1 MLKRFFKFY
10 KPHKKLFVIDT
21 ICAFLVSAC
30 NMFYPMI
37 TKNIIND
44 YVPNKKMQLLIVWC
58 VALLLIYFIKAVL
71 TYIVQYWG
79 HVLGV
84 RIQGD
89 MRRAMFKHI
98 QKLPYTYFDTHKT
111 GAIMSRLVNDLF
123 EISELA
129 HHGPE
134 DVLTS
139 VISIVGAFIMLA
151 TINIYL
157 TLIVFIFIPL
167 LLIFAIKNRKKMND
181 AFTSM
186 REEVSK
192 VNADVETT
200 VSGVRVTK
208 AYNSQHYVQQR
219 FDKVNKDFI
228 SARSKA
234 YKAMGIFGSGMGFIS
249 DFLYVA
255 VLLAGGV
262 FMYFHYIDAGEFAA
276 YILFIAMLLTPIK
289 TIIVIYEEIQSGA
302 TGFKRFCEIMDEK
315 TEEDAPDAVDI
326 GEVCGDIEFKN
337 VQFTYEN
344 KKDEEILD
352 DVSFLIPHGK
362 TTALVGGSGGG
373 KTTVCHLIMHFYEL
387 NGGEITL
394 DGRDIRAITRASLRD
409 KIGIVAQDV
418 FIFDGT
424 VKENIAFGKENATDE
439 EIYEAAKR
447 ANIHDYI
454 MTLPHG
460 YETWVGERGVQLSG
474 GQRQRVSIARA
485 FLKNPP
491 ILILDEATSALD
503 NITEIQIQKALN
515 ELSAGRTVI
524 AVAHRL
530 STIRN
535 ADQIIVLERG
545 KVVEKGTHDE
555 LVRRGGRYAEM
566 LGEKYNG

>member
-181 AFTSM
+181 AFTTM

-454 MTLPHG
+454 MTLPNG

>member
-1 MLKRFFKFY
+1 MLKRFFQYY

-21 ICAFLVSAC
+21 ICAFLVAAC

-44 YVPNKKMQLLIVWC
+44 YVPNKNMQLLVIWC
-58 VALLLIYFIKAVL
+58 VALLLIYFIKAL
-71 TYIVQYWG
+71 FTYIVQYWG

-89 MRRAMFKHI
+89 MRRAMFCHI

-181 AFTSM
+181 AFSTM

-208 AYNSQHYVQQR
+208 AYNSQSYVQKR
-219 FDKVNKDFI
+219 FDKVNKNFI

-262 FMYFHYIDAGEFAA
+262 FMYFGSIDAGEFAA

-289 TIIVIYEEIQSGA
+289 TIIVIYEEIQNGA

-315 TEEDAPDAVDI
+315 TEEDAPGATDI
-326 GEVCGDIEFKN
+326 EEVKGDIEFKN
-337 VQFTYEN
+337 VEFSYEN

-352 DVSFLIPHGK
+352 GVSFFVPHGK

-387 NGGEITL
+387 SGGEITL
-394 DGRDIRAITRASLRD
+394 DGKDINTITRSSLRD

-447 ANIHDYI
+447 ANIHDYV
-454 MTLPHG
+454 MTLPNG

-474 GQRQRVSIARA
+474 GQRQRISIARA

-515 ELSAGRTVI
+515 ELSEGRTVI

-545 KVVEKGTHDE
+545 RVVEKGTHGE
-555 LVRRGGRYAEM
+555 LLKKNGRYAEM
-566 LGEKYNG
+566 LGEKYNN

>member
-58 VALLLIYFIKAVL
+58 IALLLIYFIKAVL

-181 AFTSM
+181 AFTTM

-454 MTLPHG
+454 MTLPNG

-535 ADQIIVLERG
+535 ANQIIVLERG

>member
-58 VALLLIYFIKAVL
+58 IALLLIYFIKAVL

-181 AFTSM
+181 AFTTM

-454 MTLPHG
+454 MTLPNG

-545 KVVEKGTHDE
+545 KIVEKDTHDE

>member
-1 MLKRFFKFY
+1 MLKRFFKSY

-181 AFTSM
+181 AFTTM

-454 MTLPHG
+454 MTLPNG

>member
-1 MLKRFFKFY
+1 
-10 KPHKKLFVIDT
+10 
-21 ICAFLVSAC
+21 
-30 NMFYPMI
+30 
-37 TKNIIND
+37 
-44 YVPNKKMQLLIVWC
+44 
-58 VALLLIYFIKAVL
+58 
-71 TYIVQYWG
+71 
-79 HVLGV
+79 
-84 RIQGD
+84 
-89 MRRAMFKHI
+89 
-98 QKLPYTYFDTHKT
+98 
-111 GAIMSRLVNDLF
+111 
-123 EISELA
+123 
-129 HHGPE
+129 
-134 DVLTS
+134 
-139 VISIVGAFIMLA
+139 
-151 TINIYL
+151 
-157 TLIVFIFIPL
+157 
-167 LLIFAIKNRKKMND
+167 
-181 AFTSM
+181 
-186 REEVSK
+186 
-192 VNADVETT
+192 
-200 VSGVRVTK
+200 
-208 AYNSQHYVQQR
+208 
-219 FDKVNKDFI
+219 
-228 SARSKA
+228 
-234 YKAMGIFGSGMGFIS
+234 MGIFGSGMGFIS

-454 MTLPHG
+454 MTLPNG

>member
-181 AFTSM
+181 AFTTM

-394 DGRDIRAITRASLRD
+394 DGRDIRAITRASLRE

-454 MTLPHG
+454 MTLPNG

>member
-181 AFTSM
+181 AFTTM

-454 MTLPHG
+454 MTLPNG

-535 ADQIIVLERG
+535 ANQIIVLERG

>member
-1 MLKRFFKFY
+1 
-10 KPHKKLFVIDT
+10 
-21 ICAFLVSAC
+21 
-30 NMFYPMI
+30 
-37 TKNIIND
+37 
-44 YVPNKKMQLLIVWC
+44 MQLLIVWC
-58 VALLLIYFIKAVL
+58 IALLLIYFIKAVL

-181 AFTSM
+181 AFTTM

-315 TEEDAPDAVDI
+315 TEEDAPDAGDI

-454 MTLPHG
+454 MTLPNG

>member
-1 MLKRFFKFY
+1 MLKRFFQYY

-21 ICAFLVSAC
+21 ICAFLVAAC

-44 YVPNKKMQLLIVWC
+44 YVPNKNMQLLIIWC
-58 VALLLIYFIKAVL
+58 VALLLIYFIKAL
-71 TYIVQYWG
+71 FTYIVQYWG

-89 MRRAMFKHI
+89 MRRAMFCHI

-181 AFTSM
+181 AFSTM

-208 AYNSQHYVQQR
+208 AYNSQSYVQKR
-219 FDKVNKDFI
+219 FDKVNKNFI

-262 FMYFHYIDAGEFAA
+262 FMYFGSIDAGEFAA

-289 TIIVIYEEIQSGA
+289 TIIVIYEEIQNGA

-315 TEEDAPDAVDI
+315 TEEDAPGATDI
-326 GEVCGDIEFKN
+326 EEVKGDIEFKN
-337 VQFTYEN
+337 VEFSYEN

-352 DVSFLIPHGK
+352 GVSFFVPHGK

-387 NGGEITL
+387 SGGEITL
-394 DGRDIRAITRASLRD
+394 DGKDINTITRSSLRD

-424 VKENIAFGKENATDE
+424 VKENIAFGKKNATDE

-447 ANIHDYI
+447 ANIHDYV
-454 MTLPHG
+454 MTLPNG

-474 GQRQRVSIARA
+474 GQRQRISIARA

-515 ELSAGRTVI
+515 ELSEGRTVI

-545 KVVEKGTHDE
+545 RVVEKGTHDE
-555 LVRRGGRYAEM
+555 LLKKNGRYAEM
-566 LGEKYNG
+566 LGEKYNN

>member
-1 MLKRFFKFY
+1 MFRRFFAYY
-10 KPHKKLFVIDT
+10 KPHKKLFLIDT
-21 ICAFLVSAC
+21 VCAFLVAAC

-44 YVPNKKMQLLIVWC
+44 YVPNKNMQLLIIWC
-58 VALLLIYFIKAVL
+58 AALLLIYLFKAFL
-71 TYIVQYWG
+71 AYIVQYWG

-89 MRRAMFKHI
+89 MRRDMFRHI
-98 QKLPYTYFDTHKT
+98 QKLPYTYFDNHKT

-134 DVLTS
+134 DMLTS
-139 VISIVGAFIMLA
+139 VISIIGAFIMLS
-151 TINIYL
+151 TINVYL
-157 TLIVFIFIPL
+157 TLIVFVFIPL
-167 LLIFAIKNRKKMND
+167 LLVFAVKNRKRMNT
-181 AFTSM
+181 AFSTM
-186 REEVSK
+186 REEVSM

-208 AYNSQHYVQQR
+208 AYNSQDYVQER
-219 FDKVNKDFI
+219 FDKVNKNFI
-228 SARSKA
+228 TARGKA

-255 VLLAGGV
+255 VLVAGGV
-262 FMYFHYIDAGEFAA
+262 FLYYGKINAGEFAA
-276 YILFIAMLLTPIK
+276 YILFISMLLTPIK
-289 TIIVIYEEIQSGA
+289 TIITIYEEIQNGA
-302 TGFKRFCEIMDEK
+302 TGFKRFCEVMDEIPE
-315 TEEDAPDAVDI
+315 TDAPDAEDI
-326 GEVCGDIEFKN
+326 DNVTGDIEFKDVEFSYLN
-337 VQFTYEN
+337 D
-344 KKDEEILD
+344 KDEEVLD
-352 DVSFLIPHGK
+352 GVSFTIPHGK

-373 KTTVCHLIMHFYEL
+373 KTTVCPLIMHFYEL

-394 DGRDIRAITRASLRD
+394 DGRDIRKIRRGSLRD

-424 VKENIAFGKENATDE
+424 VKENIAFGKADATDE
-439 EIYEAAKR
+439 EIIEAAKQ
-447 ANIHDYI
+447 AKIHDYI
-454 MTLPHG
+454 MTMPQG
-460 YETWVGERGVQLSG
+460 YDTWVGERGVQLSG
-474 GQRQRVSIARA
+474 GQRQRISIARA

-503 NITEIQIQKALN
+503 NITEIQIQTALN
-515 ELSAGRTVI
+515 ELSEGRTVI

-535 ADQIIVLERG
+535 ADQIIVLDRG

-555 LVRRGGRYAEM
+555 LVGLNGRYAEM
-566 LGEKYNG
+566 LGEKINA

>member
-1 MLKRFFKFY
+1 MLKRFFQYY

-21 ICAFLVSAC
+21 ICAFLVAAC

-44 YVPNKKMQLLIVWC
+44 YVPNKNMQLLVIWC
-58 VALLLIYFIKAVL
+58 VALLLIYFIKAL
-71 TYIVQYWG
+71 FTYIVQYWG

-89 MRRAMFKHI
+89 MRRAMFCHI

-181 AFTSM
+181 AFSTM

-208 AYNSQHYVQQR
+208 AYNSQSYVQKR
-219 FDKVNKDFI
+219 FDKVNKNFI

-262 FMYFHYIDAGEFAA
+262 FMYFGSIDAGEFAA

-289 TIIVIYEEIQSGA
+289 TIIVIYEEIQNGA

-315 TEEDAPDAVDI
+315 TEEDAPGATDI
-326 GEVCGDIEFKN
+326 EEVKGNIEFKN
-337 VQFTYEN
+337 VEFSYEN

-352 DVSFLIPHGK
+352 GVSFFVPHGK

-387 NGGEITL
+387 SGGEITL
-394 DGRDIRAITRASLRD
+394 DGKDINTITRSSLRD

-447 ANIHDYI
+447 ANIHDYV
-454 MTLPHG
+454 MTLPNG

-474 GQRQRVSIARA
+474 GQRQRISIARA

-515 ELSAGRTVI
+515 ELSEGRTVI

-545 KVVEKGTHDE
+545 RVVEKGTHDE
-555 LVRRGGRYAEM
+555 LLKKNGRYAEM
-566 LGEKYNG
+566 LGEKYNN

>member
-1 MLKRFFKFY
+1 MLKRFFQYY

-21 ICAFLVSAC
+21 ICAFLVAAC

-44 YVPNKKMQLLIVWC
+44 YVPNKNMQLLVIWC
-58 VALLLIYFIKAVL
+58 VALLLIYFIKAL
-71 TYIVQYWG
+71 FTYIVQYWG

-89 MRRAMFKHI
+89 MRRAMFCHI

-181 AFTSM
+181 AFSTM

-208 AYNSQHYVQQR
+208 AYNSQSYVQKR
-219 FDKVNKDFI
+219 FDKVNKNFI

-262 FMYFHYIDAGEFAA
+262 FMYFGSIDAGEFAA

-289 TIIVIYEEIQSGA
+289 TIIVIYEEIQNGA

-315 TEEDAPDAVDI
+315 TEEDAPGATDI
-326 GEVCGDIEFKN
+326 EEVKGDIEFKN
-337 VQFTYEN
+337 VEFSYEN

-352 DVSFLIPHGK
+352 GVSFFVPHGK

-387 NGGEITL
+387 SGGEITL
-394 DGRDIRAITRASLRD
+394 DGKDINTITRSSLRD

-447 ANIHDYI
+447 ANIHDYV
-454 MTLPHG
+454 MTLPNG

-474 GQRQRVSIARA
+474 GQRQRISIARA

-515 ELSAGRTVI
+515 ELSEGRTVI

-545 KVVEKGTHDE
+545 RVVEKGTHDE
-555 LVRRGGRYAEM
+555 LLKKNGRYAEM
-566 LGEKYNG
+566 LGEKYNN

>member
-1 MLKRFFKFY
+1 MLKRFFQYY

-21 ICAFLVSAC
+21 ICAFLVAAC

-44 YVPNKKMQLLIVWC
+44 YVPNKNMQLLVIWC
-58 VALLLIYFIKAVL
+58 VALLLIYFIKAL
-71 TYIVQYWG
+71 FTYIVQYWG

-89 MRRAMFKHI
+89 MRRAMFCHI

-181 AFTSM
+181 AFSTM

-208 AYNSQHYVQQR
+208 AYNSQSYVQKR
-219 FDKVNKDFI
+219 FDKVNKNFI

-262 FMYFHYIDAGEFAA
+262 FMYFGSIDAGEFAA

-289 TIIVIYEEIQSGA
+289 TIIVIYEEIQNGA

-315 TEEDAPDAVDI
+315 TEEDAPGATDI
-326 GEVCGDIEFKN
+326 EEVKGDIEFKN
-337 VQFTYEN
+337 VEFSYEN

-352 DVSFLIPHGK
+352 GVSFFVPHGK

-387 NGGEITL
+387 SGGEIAL
-394 DGRDIRAITRASLRD
+394 DGKDINTITRSSLRD

-424 VKENIAFGKENATDE
+424 VKENIAFGKENAADE

-447 ANIHDYI
+447 ANIHDYV
-454 MTLPHG
+454 MTLPNG

-474 GQRQRVSIARA
+474 GQRQRISIARA

-515 ELSAGRTVI
+515 ELSEGRTVI

-555 LVRRGGRYAEM
+555 LLKKNGRYAEM
-566 LGEKYNG
+566 LGEKYNN

>member
-1 MLKRFFKFY
+1 MLKRFFQYY

-21 ICAFLVSAC
+21 ICAFLVAAC

-44 YVPNKKMQLLIVWC
+44 YVPNKNMQLLIIWC
-58 VALLLIYFIKAVL
+58 VALLLIYFIKAL
-71 TYIVQYWG
+71 FTYIVQYWG

-89 MRRAMFKHI
+89 MRRAMFCHI

-181 AFTSM
+181 AFSTM

-208 AYNSQHYVQQR
+208 AYNSQSYVQKR
-219 FDKVNKDFI
+219 FDKVNKNFI

-262 FMYFHYIDAGEFAA
+262 FMYFGSIDAGEFAA

-289 TIIVIYEEIQSGA
+289 TIIVIYEEIQNGA

-315 TEEDAPDAVDI
+315 TEEDAPGATDI
-326 GEVCGDIEFKN
+326 EEVKGDIEFKN
-337 VQFTYEN
+337 VEFSYEN

-352 DVSFLIPHGK
+352 GVSFFVPHGK

-387 NGGEITL
+387 SGGEIAL
-394 DGRDIRAITRASLRD
+394 DGKDINTITRSSLRD

-447 ANIHDYI
+447 ANIHDYV
-454 MTLPHG
+454 MTLPNG

-474 GQRQRVSIARA
+474 GQRQRISIARA

-515 ELSAGRTVI
+515 ELSEGRTVI

-545 KVVEKGTHDE
+545 RVVEKGTHDE
-555 LVRRGGRYAEM
+555 LLKKNGRYAEM
-566 LGEKYNG
+566 LGEKYNN

>member
-181 AFTSM
+181 AFTTM

-454 MTLPHG
+454 MTLPNG

-545 KVVEKGTHDE
+545 KVVENGTHDE

>member
-1 MLKRFFKFY
+1 
-10 KPHKKLFVIDT
+10 
-21 ICAFLVSAC
+21 
-30 NMFYPMI
+30 MFYPMI

-58 VALLLIYFIKAVL
+58 IALLLIYFIKAVL

-181 AFTSM
+181 AFTTM

-454 MTLPHG
+454 MTLPNG